1 MLKGNSRK
9 NICFTIF
16 DENMQIRQT
25 LTKNRLK
32 PLIQIKTDL
41 TGMVIE
47 WMDSPTNHGRMAA
60 VTEIEIGSK
69 WFFTHLL

>member
-47 WMDSPTNHGRMAA
+47 WMT
-60 VTEIEIGSK
+60 VTDKLFHIMLYRV
-69 WFFTHLL
+69 HLA